1 MGSIAKFDGSE
12 VQGELIDFPN
22 KELSEFL
29 WMNL

>member
-1 MGSIAKFDGSE
+1 MGSIAKFDSSE
-12 VQGELIDFPN
+12 VPGELIDFPN